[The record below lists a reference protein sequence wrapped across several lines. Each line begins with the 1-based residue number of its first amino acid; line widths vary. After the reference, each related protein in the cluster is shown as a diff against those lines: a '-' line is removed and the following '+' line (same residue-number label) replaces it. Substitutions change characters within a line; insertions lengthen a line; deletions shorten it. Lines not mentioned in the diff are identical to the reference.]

1 MDLLGEPDSSEKA
14 VSYFL
19 TNVFLTND
27 RVLNLCISEK
37 IMGFYVKN

>member
-27 RVLNLCISEK
+27 RVLIFAL
-37 IMGFYVKN
+37 VKK